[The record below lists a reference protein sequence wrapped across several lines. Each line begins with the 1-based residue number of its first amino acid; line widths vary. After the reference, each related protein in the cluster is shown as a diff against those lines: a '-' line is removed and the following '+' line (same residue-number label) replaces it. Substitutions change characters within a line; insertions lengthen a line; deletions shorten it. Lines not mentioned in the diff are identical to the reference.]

1 MYNSTRIQLNR
12 QTQSQTATVML
23 WSERANVVDSRHQ
36 NKQKTTNTKCPDNF
50 IFYFTFFFFNSKFMI
65 TQMFYIET
73 CTFSQSHTV
82 LIEYYSKWVNS
93 NSSLYLLAIWLIS
106 SCRAQFFFHKL
117 SSFFTVE
124 QWYFD
129 SFNPLLDGGD
139 GCARALTRELTSNKR
154 IHKLTHIHSQY
165 G

>member
-1 MYNSTRIQLNR
+1 
-12 QTQSQTATVML
+12 
-23 WSERANVVDSRHQ
+23 
-36 NKQKTTNTKCPDNF
+36 
-50 IFYFTFFFFNSKFMI
+50 
-65 TQMFYIET
+65 MFYIET

-129 SFNPLLDGGD
+129 SFNRLLDGRD
-139 GCARALTRELTSNKR
+139 RWRAPAHTWAHFKQ
-154 IHKLTHIHSQY
+154 THTQTYSYSFTIWLIYDFFLVINIDKIWFIYYILSTECFEKY
-165 G
+165 WGRSASC